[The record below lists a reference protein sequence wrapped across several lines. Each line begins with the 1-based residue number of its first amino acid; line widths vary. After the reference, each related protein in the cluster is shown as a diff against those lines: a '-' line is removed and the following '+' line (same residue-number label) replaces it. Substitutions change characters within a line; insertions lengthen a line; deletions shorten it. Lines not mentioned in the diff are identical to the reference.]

1 VTLDDDLQ
9 AYVRR
14 LGVEAEPPSVDALAR
29 LHRAQLERIPYET
42 TWIHLDERWTVDLA
56 ASVDRVAHRGRG
68 GYCFH
73 VNGAFS
79 ELLRALGY
87 DVTLHAGGVYGPDGP
102 TPESIENHL
111 VLLVHGLAAEDCP
124 DGTWYIDAGLGDAL
138 HGPLPLATGTYREGP
153 FEFGLRP
160 TAADAT
166 VGDWELRH
174 HHLGSFPGMV
184 FERTPTTIDRF
195 AARNVVLSTSPEST
209 FVKTLTVQRR
219 DADGVD
225 IVRGQVLSRVAETAT
240 EVCTLETRMEW
251 FDALADVFGLTLD
264 DVDDDART
272 RLWHRVHTTHEAWL
286 ASRR

>member
-1 VTLDDDLQ
+1 MQLDDDLQ

-14 LGVEAEPPSVDALAR
+14 LGIEAEPPSVDALAR

-42 TWIHLDERWTVDLA
+42 TWIHLDERWSVDRA

-79 ELLRALGY
+79 VLLQALGY

-111 VLLVHGLAAEDCP
+111 VLLVHGLPDDTCP
-124 DGTWYIDAGLGDAL
+124 DGTWYLDAGLGDAI
-138 HGPLPLATGTYREGP
+138 HGPLPLAAGTYREGP

-160 TAADAT
+160 SAPGD

-184 FERTPTTIDRF
+184 FEREPTTIDRF
-195 AARNVVLSTSPEST
+195 AARNVVLSTSPESV

-240 EVCTLETRMEW
+240 DVRTLETQAEW
-251 FDALADVFGLTLD
+251 FEALADVFGLTLD
-264 DVDDDART
+264 DVDAAARS
-272 RLWHRVHTTHEAWL
+272 RLWQRVHDTHEAWL
-286 ASRR
+286 ASRA